1 MRLNID
7 QLKDIAERAI
17 FTYVQSFLGLLT
29 ASGMGVD
36 MGGISTLKM
45 AAIGGLPAAISVIKG
60 AFCTMAPIGDATAS
74 VVKQLQPIPDDADE
88 HLYE

>member
-7 QLKDIAERAI
+7 QFKDIAERAI
-17 FTYVQSFLGLLT
+17 FTYVQTFLGLLS

-45 AAIGGLPAAISVIKG
+45 AGIGIKG
-60 AFCTMAPIGDATAS
+60 AICTMAPIGDATAS
-74 VVKQLQPIPDDADE
+74 IVKQQQDIPEDADE

>member
-60 AFCTMAPIGDATAS
+60 ACCTMAPIGDATAS
-74 VVKQLQPIPDDADE
+74 VVKQQQDIPEDADE

>member
-29 ASGMGVD
+29 DSGMGVD

-60 AFCTMAPIGDATAS
+60 ALCTMAPIGDATAS
-74 VVKQLQPIPDDADE
+74 VVKQQQDIPEDADE

>member
-7 QLKDIAERAI
+7 QIKDIIERAI

-74 VVKQLQPIPDDADE
+74 VVKQQQEIPEDADE

>member
-7 QLKDIAERAI
+7 QFKDILERAI
-17 FTYVQSFLGLLT
+17 FTYVQTFLGLLS

-45 AAIGGLPAAISVIKG
+45 AALGGLPAAISVIKG
-60 AFCTMAPIGDATAS
+60 AICRGTNRLPKRFYPQNYS
-74 VVKQLQPIPDDADE
+74 ADS
-88 HLYE
+88 

>member
-1 MRLNID
+1 MRLNIE
-7 QLKDIAERAI
+7 QLKDIAERAL
-17 FTYVQSFLGLLT
+17 FTYVQTFLGLLS

-60 AFCTMAPIGDATAS
+60 ALCAAAPIGDPSAS
-74 VVKQLQPIPDDADE
+74 ILKAPSVGVEDE
-88 HLYE
+88 EALYE

>member
-17 FTYVQSFLGLLT
+17 FTYIQTFLGLLS

-60 AFCTMAPIGDATAS
+60 ALCTMAPIGDATAS
-74 VVKQLQPIPDDADE
+74 VVKQQQDIPEDADE